1 PTCTGVPLAVT
12 MVAFQPDAGLAEV
25 TMSDVVLCSSN
36 VTEPAVGNVNVA
48 LFPTPGAA
56 WPRMAFV
63 PHMAPASCGAAVEAA
78 TGGPASVNPPT
89 TITPATSVRK
99 HRCKYRTVKALSLLI
114 RTRAGGY
121 T

>member
-36 VTEPAVGNVNVA
+36 VTEPAVGNVKVA

-63 PHMAPASCGAAVEAA
+63 PHMAPTSCGAAVDAA
-78 TGGPASVNPPT
+78 TGVNPPT
-89 TITPATSVRK
+89 TITPATSVRRN
-99 HRCKYRTVKALSLLI
+99 RCKYRT
-114 RTRAGGY
+114 
-121 T
+121 